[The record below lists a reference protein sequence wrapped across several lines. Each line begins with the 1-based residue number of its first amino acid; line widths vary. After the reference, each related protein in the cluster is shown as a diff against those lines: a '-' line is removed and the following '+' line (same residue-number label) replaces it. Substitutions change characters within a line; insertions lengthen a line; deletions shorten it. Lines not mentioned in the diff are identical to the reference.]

1 MAESRNSCSVA
12 GVTPER
18 WKEIEAVFEK
28 ALELSTNARTAF
40 LEKSCDGDEELRREV
55 ESLLESHA
63 SAGSFIDERTLF
75 ISNEDLKDKE
85 EGVPVG
91 QLIGAYRTVREI
103 GRGGMGAVYLAERA
117 DEQYRKQVAI
127 KLIKRGMDTDSVL
140 RHFRNERQI
149 LAGFDHPNIARLFD
163 GGTTD
168 NGLPYF
174 VMEYV
179 EGLPINE
186 YCAAHK
192 ISLVERLKLFREVCA
207 AVSYAHRHTVIHRD
221 IKMSNIL
228 VTNDGTPKLLDFG
241 IAKILQPGGGA
252 EALMTM
258 TGVRPMTPEYASPE
272 QVRGEPV
279 TTASDVYSLGIVLYE
294 LLVGRSPYRFTS
306 RSPLDIAREITD
318 TEPPRPSTA
327 VVRGEEAK
335 RNATGIR
342 NSKALKGDLD
352 NIVLMA
358 LRKEPERRY
367 QSVEQFSEDIYRHL
381 GNRPVLARRDTVRYR
396 AAKFIQRNKLAVTAA
411 LLILVSLVAGLIAT
425 TWQAHRATVEK
436 ARAEKRFNDVRHLA
450 HSVLF
455 DYHDAVKNLPGATA
469 VRERLVK
476 DALAYLDSLNSEAAS
491 DPALQ
496 RELAAAYERVG
507 DVRGEVYGASI
518 GDMSGALDSY
528 HKALRIREAL
538 VAANPHDV
546 NNRRGLADSCM
557 KIGTQLQDTTDAARG
572 LDYLRKACA
581 LYQQLA
587 TEQRD
592 NSDIRDYL
600 SRSHNELGMALQ
612 NWGNPAEALKNHR
625 EALRLRKELL
635 AVDPRNDLYRRHLA
649 ITYWDIG
656 QALMRSGDINAALEA
671 NRNCM
676 DLCVP
681 LFAENPTNIKDRAR
695 VAISYQMDGEYRALA
710 GDVAGALES
719 FRKKLQL
726 DEQNLNDDPA
736 NAQARSDVAYSWS
749 RIGEILATKG
759 DYAEALSQERKAL
772 GFCERLSADSPQDVH
787 MRYRTAI
794 LGGFIA
800 ELYAKLGNREQALAA
815 CGKVLGLLKALPE
828 NFADSVHS
836 GLRGQAYLH
845 LAAAHAVLAASTE
858 LTASQQQEHWRA
870 ARDFFQHSLAI
881 WQDMKLRGVLTA
893 DNAPKLD
900 ETVGEI
906 AKCDAALA
914 AKE

>member
-1 MAESRNSCSVA
+1 M
-12 GVTPER
+12 TPER
-18 WKEIEAVFEK
+18 WKQIEAVFEQTLDIPEEK
-28 ALELSTNARTAF
+28 RIEF
-40 LEKSCDGDEELRREV
+40 LKNKFNGDDELRREV
-55 ESLLESHA
+55 ESLLSSHA
-63 SAGSFIDERTLF
+63 QAGSFIDKRSLF
-75 ISNEDLKDKE
+75 FFEEKME
-85 EGVPVG
+85 EGDDLPANE
-91 QLIGAYRTVREI
+91 LIGPYRIVREL
-103 GRGGMGAVYLAERA
+103 GRGGMGTVYLAERA
-117 DEQYRKQVAI
+117 DEQYEKQVAI

-163 GGTTD
+163 GGTTND
-168 NGLPYF
+168 GLPYF
-174 VMEYV
+174 VMEYI

-186 YCAAHK
+186 YCATHK

-228 VTNDGTPKLLDFG
+228 VTSDGTPKLLDFG
-241 IAKILQPGGGA
+241 IAKILQPGAGL

-258 TGVRPMTPEYASPE
+258 TGVRSMTPEYASPE
-272 QVRGEPV
+272 QVRGKPV

-294 LLVGRSPYRFTS
+294 LLVGRSPYHFTS
-306 RSPLDIAREITD
+306 RSPLDVAREITD

-327 VVRGEEAK
+327 VDRGDG
-335 RNATGIR
+335 N
-342 NSKALKGDLD
+342 LKSEISNLKSLRGDLD

-367 QSVEQFSEDIYRHL
+367 QSVEQFSEDIGRHL
-381 GNRPVLARRDTVRYR
+381 AARPVQARKDMVGYR
-396 AAKFIQRNKLAVTAA
+396 AGKFVRRNKVATAA
-411 LLILVSLVAGLIAT
+411 AVLILVSLLGGVIAT
-425 TWQAHRATVEK
+425 TWQARRATVEK
-436 ARAEKRFNDVRHLA
+436 ARAEKRFNDVRKLA

-455 DYHDAVKNLPGATA
+455 DYHDAVKNLPGATR

-476 DALAYLDSLNSEAAS
+476 DALTYLDSLAREATG
-491 DPALQ
+491 DPPLQ

-518 GDMSGALDSY
+518 GDMTGAIDSY
-528 HKALRIREAL
+528 QKALRIHEAL
-538 VAANPHDV
+538 AAADPRDLD
-546 NNRRGLADSCM
+546 NRRGLADSYM
-557 KIGTQLQDTTDAARG
+557 KIGTQLQDTADAARG
-572 LDYLRKACA
+572 LDYLRKAVA

-600 SRSHNELGMALQ
+600 SRAHNELGIALQ
-612 NWGNPAEALKNHR
+612 NWGDAASALKNHR

-635 AVDPRNDLYRRHLA
+635 AADPRNDLHRRHLA

-656 QALMRSGDINAALEA
+656 QALMRSGDIKAALEA

-676 DLCVP
+676 ELCMP
-681 LFAENPTNIKDRAR
+681 LFAENPTNIKDRGR

-719 FRKKLQL
+719 FHKKLQL

-749 RIGEILATKG
+749 RIGELLATKG
-759 DYAEALSQERKAL
+759 DYAEALSPERKA
-772 GFCERLSADSPQDVH
+772 FEFYEKLSTDSPQDVH

-794 LGGFIA
+794 LGGLTA
-800 ELYAKLGNREQALAA
+800 ELYAQLGNREQALAD
-815 CGKVLGLLKALPE
+815 CGKALGLLKALPE
-828 NFADSVHS
+828 NLADSVHS

-845 LAAAHAVLAASTE
+845 LGAAHRALAASTE

-870 ARDFFQHSLAI
+870 ARDFFQRSLAI

-900 ETVGEI
+900 ETVREI

>member
-1 MAESRNSCSVA
+1 MAESRNSRSVA

-18 WKEIEAVFEK
+18 WKEIEALFEK
-28 ALELSTNARTAF
+28 ALELPTDARTAF
-40 LEKSCDGDEELRREV
+40 LEKSCNGDEELRHEV

-63 SAGSFIDERTLF
+63 AAGGFIDDRSLF
-75 ISNEDLKDKE
+75 ISSEDLKHDHE
-85 EGVPVG
+85 AIPVG
-91 QLIGAYRTVREI
+91 QLIGAYRIVRGI

-117 DEQYRKQVAI
+117 DEQYKKQVAI

-168 NGLPYF
+168 DGLPYF

-192 ISLVERLKLFREVCA
+192 VSLVERLKLFREVCA

-228 VTNDGTPKLLDFG
+228 VTSEGTPKLLDFG
-241 IAKILQPGGGA
+241 IAIILHPGGGA

-272 QVRGEPV
+272 QVRGELV

-306 RSPLDIAREITD
+306 RSPLDLAREITD
-318 TEPPRPSTA
+318 TEPPRPSTSA
-327 VVRGEEAK
+327 RGK
-335 RNATGIR
+335 DLKLDPTGIR
-342 NSKALKGDLD
+342 NSKVLKGDID

-358 LRKEPERRY
+358 LRKEPDRRY
-367 QSVEQFSEDIYRHL
+367 QSVEQFSEDIHRHL
-381 GNRPVLARRDTVRYR
+381 GNRPVLARKDTVRYR
-396 AAKFIQRNKLAVTAA
+396 AAKFIQRNKLAVAAA
-411 LLILVSLVAGLIAT
+411 LLLLASLVAGLIAT

-469 VRERLVK
+469 VRGRLVK

-736 NAQARSDVAYSWS
+736 NAQARRDIAYSWS
-749 RIGEILATKG
+749 RIGELLAAKR
-759 DYAEALSQERKAL
+759 DYSEALSQERKAL
-772 GFCERLSADSPQDVH
+772 EFCEKLSADSPRDVH

-794 LGGFIA
+794 VGGLTA
-800 ELYAKLGNREQALAA
+800 ELYAELGNREQAFVAS
-815 CGKVLGLLKALPE
+815 GKVISLLRELPDDP
-828 NFADSVHS
+828 ADSVHS

-845 LAAAHAVLAASTE
+845 LGAAQAALADSKKAS
-858 LTASQQQEHWRA
+858 ASQEQEHWRA
-870 ARDFFQHSLAI
+870 ARDLFQRSLAI
-881 WQDMKLRGVLTA
+881 WQDMQQRGILTA
-893 DNAPKLD
+893 DNVPKLD
-900 ETVGEI
+900 KTVREI
-906 AKCDAALA
+906 AKCDAAL
-914 AKE
+914 